1 MKRLCLCL
9 ISCHL
14 FLCAFNQGKPGF
26 PIPQWLQKAKTGKTD
41 TARLR
46 LQLQAADAYVFKPGE
61 DTVDLDSTIQLV
73 DQVRDANVRLHDPRI
88 QALSYLVYGH
98 AWRERKRTDL
108 GKKYTQLAVDAF
120 TQLSD
125 TSDLPYAYIESANYY
140 DIDDPQQEA
149 VKIGLYRKAAK
160 LFENAGQK
168 EMQASTLE
176 SLGDCLF
183 TGATCD
189 YVASV
194 QVLLQALK
202 IYTAIGHTYLSN
214 LYTLLGRNY
223 SSMGDAPNALKYALL
238 AVRQEEGLSTP
249 ERRLCTAYNTL
260 GFIYFNF
267 EDYQNAEA
275 VFRKAL
281 AAAVQFKDTA
291 AITTTAINLV
301 NAELKQGRYT
311 QGLADLRDYTRLY
324 PFQNSAQP
332 LAAGSIYIVSYS
344 ELGYL
349 DSARPYAEKFMH
361 ISDSLPINEYYHLYV
376 DPAIIRYLL
385 KSRQYEMARK
395 YASRFEA
402 YCSGNN
408 ERPKLYPI
416 YYQLVQAD
424 SAVGD
429 FKKAFVDY
437 QKYVHLKDSL
447 MQVANGRQMAA
458 LRLDYETEKKDKDIE
473 VLTREK
479 ALARAALRQADLT
492 RNAIIV
498 ASAMLLILLVILLV
512 VSYNRYRIKRRSN
525 YLLQK
530 QAEAIDHKNL
540 ELQQLNLSQTKL
552 LNEKEWLL
560 REIHHRVKNNLQMAI
575 NLLNIQSFYLDNEK
589 ALSAIKQSGNRMY
602 AMSLIHQ
609 RLYQTD
615 NLELIEM
622 SRYIPELIEYIR
634 DSYTG
639 VVPVFFQTQVDPIR
653 LDVAEAV
660 PVGLIINEA
669 VTNAIKYA
677 FPGRQSGMI
686 RVLLQQLPDD
696 QILLEISDDGVGL
709 ADDFNWLN
717 KRSMGMQLI
726 DGFNQQLDGRLSIQS
741 RNGLVISINFPHSM
755 ERPGRPATSRIEPFP
770 RQATTA
776 PDEDWSSSPG
786 VGQGAEGG
794 RPGRRSF

>member
-1 MKRLCLCL
+1 MLMKRLCLNLIGCL
-9 ISCHL
+9 WL
-14 FLCAFNQGKPGF
+14 LCAFSQDKPGLS
-26 PIPQWLQKAKTGKTD
+26 ISQLLQKAKNEKTD

-46 LQLQAADAYVFKPGE
+46 WQLQAADAYILKPGE
-61 DTVDLDSTIQLV
+61 DTVDLDSAILLV
-73 DQVRDANVRLHDPRI
+73 DQVRDANVRLRDPRI
-88 QALSYLVYGH
+88 QALAYLVYGR
-98 AWRERKRTDL
+98 AWRERKRPDL

-120 TQLSD
+120 SQLSD
-125 TSDLPYAYIESANYY
+125 TIDLAYAYAESANYY
-140 DIDDPQQEA
+140 NVDDPRQEEM
-149 VKIGLYRKAAK
+149 KIGLYRKAAK
-160 LFENAGQK
+160 LFESAGQK

-223 SSMGDAPNALKYALL
+223 SSLGDAPNALKYALL
-238 AVRQEEGLSTP
+238 AVKQEEALLVP

-267 EDYQNAEA
+267 EDYQNAET

-281 AAAVQFKDTA
+281 AAAVRFKDTA

-301 NAELKQGRYT
+301 NSELKQGRYR
-311 QGLADLRDYTRLY
+311 QGLADLRAYTRLY

-361 ISDSLPINEYYHLYV
+361 ISDSLPINQYYHLYV

-402 YCSGNN
+402 YCSGND
-408 ERPKLYPI
+408 ERPRLYPI
-416 YYQLVQAD
+416 YYQLFQAD

-429 FKKAFVDY
+429 FKTAVIDY
-437 QKYVHLKDSL
+437 QKYIHLKDSL
-447 MQVANGRQMAA
+447 LQVANGRQIAA
-458 LRLDYETEKKDKDIE
+458 LKLDYETEKKDKDIE

-479 ALARAALRQADLT
+479 ALTHAALRQADLT
-492 RNAIIV
+492 RNAVIAGSV
-498 ASAMLLILLVILLV
+498 LLLILLV
-512 VSYNRYRIKRRSN
+512 VSYNRYRIKRHSN
-525 YLLQK
+525 YLLQL

-540 ELQQLNLSQTKL
+540 EFQRLNLSLTKL

-575 NLLNIQSFYLDNEK
+575 SLLNIQSFYLENEK

-609 RLYQTD
+609 RLYQTE
-615 NLELIEM
+615 NLQLIEM
-622 SRYIPELIEYIR
+622 NRYIPELMEYFR

-639 VVPVFFQTQVDPIR
+639 NVPIFFQTQVDQIR

-660 PVGLIINEA
+660 PIGLIINEA

-686 RVLLQQLPDD
+686 RVLLQWLLDD

-709 ADDFNWLN
+709 ADDFDLQS

-726 DGFNQQLDGRLSIQS
+726 DGFNQQLEGRLTIQS
-741 RNGLVISINFPHSM
+741 RDGLVISISFPHAI
-755 ERPGRPATSRIEPFP
+755 ERQGQVLPIESNLFP
-770 RQATTA
+770 
-776 PDEDWSSSPG
+776 
-786 VGQGAEGG
+786 V
-794 RPGRRSF
+794 